1 MVVGLDKFR
10 EFFAGLEDSYAV
22 IGGSAC
28 DIIFNTAGIPFR
40 ATKDIEVLIVTLAGF
55 ATCFT
60 VYVSFFTPKGNYR
73 LLLQGRH

>member
-10 EFFAGLEDSYAV
+10 EFFAGHEDSYAI

-40 ATKDIEVLIVTLAGF
+40 ATKDIDMVISVEVVSAEF
-55 ATCFT
+55 AKK
-60 VYVSFFTPKGNYR
+60 VRRIPGSWRV
-73 LLLQGRH
+73 